1 MDSKDKLKYWCC
13 LFLPLWKMSY
23 EEQKLKL
30 QESLERR
37 REAEYDEEV
46 K

>member
-1 MDSKDKLKYWCC
+1 
-13 LFLPLWKMSY
+13 MSY